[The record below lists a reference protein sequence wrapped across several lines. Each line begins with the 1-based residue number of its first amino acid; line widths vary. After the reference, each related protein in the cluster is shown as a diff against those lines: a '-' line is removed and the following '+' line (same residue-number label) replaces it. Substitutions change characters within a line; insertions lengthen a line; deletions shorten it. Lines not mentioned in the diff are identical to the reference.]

1 MHNWQQNA
9 KVFII
14 DIKKSNKKEIRIT
27 YDKQFETI
35 YWRIT
40 REIKLFN
47 IYLIKY
53 NKKLTIKV
61 YTETKIVCGIKDPK
75 FI

>member
-1 MHNWQQNA
+1 MHNWQQNT

-14 DIKKSNKKEIRIT
+14 DIKKSNKKEIMIT

-53 NKKLTIKV
+53 NKKLTSV
-61 YTETKIVCGIKDPK
+61 H
-75 FI
+75 